1 MESLNENHLSAM
13 HILVKIQRTLVK
25 IEKMSIK
32 GVLRVFILCITYGVI
47 YMPSEYNMTSLEVS
61 LILKISNLSSISNQY
76 VGVSPKRKVDRSLSI
91 FLIHL
96 KIDSVQ
102 IFKYYISGISI

>member
-1 MESLNENHLSAM
+1 MESLNENQLSAK

-47 YMPSEYNMTSLEVS
+47 YMPSEYNMTSLE
-61 LILKISNLSSISNQY
+61 LSRNSRFQFQTTTLPPRTFQELYFIIEY
-76 VGVSPKRKVDRSLSI
+76 PRTKK
-91 FLIHL
+91 
-96 KIDSVQ
+96 
-102 IFKYYISGISI
+102 